1 MVGVG
6 SGVEVRALRLDDLDW
21 LAQLH
26 NDAFAD
32 HVVPASLDAAALGAY
47 LEETDVS
54 PELSRV
60 AFVHGQPASFC
71 LAAMRGERASVRGEG
86 TGRRF
91 RRRGLG
97 GLVLDET
104 LAAMTDAGAGEVVL
118 ESVASNIAALELY
131 RGRGFRKLRRL
142 LGWRPGRAG
151 DGGEL
156 GEIPADDAVDRLEA
170 WGWPDPPWQL
180 APQTLRRL
188 RAFALGE
195 AAVALGKPRHE
206 RFWLYGFGV
215 DPAVRRRGVG
225 TSLLRALPGRVGVP
239 ALVPETW
246 RGAVAFL
253 DSAGGERE
261 GYSQWELVRPLP
273 VGGARE

>member
-1 MVGVG
+1 MR

-32 HVVPASLDAAALGAY
+32 HVVPASLDAAALGGY
-47 LEETDVS
+47 LQETDVL
-54 PELSRV
+54 PELSRA
-60 AFVHGQPASFC
+60 AFVHGRPASFC
-71 LAAMRGERASVRGEG
+71 LAAMRGGRASVRGEG
-86 TGRRF
+86 TGRQF

-104 LAAMTDAGAGEVVL
+104 LAAMTEAGAGEVVL
-118 ESVASNIAALELY
+118 ESVAANAPALELY
-131 RGRGFRKLRRL
+131 AGRGFRKLRRL
-142 LGWRPGRAG
+142 LGWRPDGTG
-151 DGGEL
+151 DGADVQ
-156 GEIPADDAVDRLEA
+156 EIGADDAVDRLEV

-180 APQTLRRL
+180 EPPSLRRL
-188 RAFALGE
+188 RAYALGDT
-195 AAVALGKPRHE
+195 AVALGKPRGE
-206 RFWLYGFGV
+206 RFWLYGLAV
-215 DPAVRRRGVG
+215 DPAVRRHGLG
-225 TSLLRALPGRVGVP
+225 TALLRALPGAVGVP

-261 GYSQWELVRPLP
+261 GYSQWELGRALPIGGVR
-273 VGGARE
+273 E